1 MEFAFKDYYKILEI
15 DDKAANPEIKSAF
28 RRLALMTHPDA
39 KKGDDKSYEKFILI
53 REAYDILTSSVKK
66 QEYDRLRKSWHERE
80 KPSNADST
88 EYIKKIFEE
97 FDVAEN
103 YFYRDEWEFFVGN
116 PEEYLNLFDSTLKMI
131 SASLFSLINGAI
143 ATLAVF
149 STIIL
154 VSCIFIIALSLIIVS
169 FATSS
174 LASVAVILLTIR
186 LYRRATTSLKK
197 FRERFIGIMAGLI
210 TLPLKGIPRQIGAA
224 IMNLN
229 YTFSL
234 AVLIFPAFR
243 SLEWAYTHALASFEG
258 TGIMDYGK
266 YLMVILLSTGLVIVF
281 SPSLVLVFEVIKEAL
296 IKYPAI
302 TFSRIRIKKRT
313 ELTDPSRIMLE

>member
-1 MEFAFKDYYKILEI
+1 MEFVFKDYYKILEI
-15 DDKAANPEIKSAF
+15 NDKAASPDIKSAF

-39 KKGDDKSYEKFILI
+39 KGNDRSYEKFILI
-53 REAYDILTSSVKK
+53 REAYDILTSPVKK
-66 QEYDRLRKSWHERE
+66 KEYDSLRKAWYDRE
-80 KPSNADST
+80 KPSHVDST
-88 EYIKKIFEE
+88 EHLKKVFEE

-116 PEEYLNLFDSTLKMI
+116 PGEYLNLFDNTLKMI
-131 SASLFSLINGAI
+131 SASLFSLMNGVI

-154 VSCIFIIALSLIIVS
+154 VSCIIMIVLTLIIVS

-186 LYRRATTSLKK
+186 LYRRVITSIKK
-197 FRERFIGIMAGLI
+197 LRQCFIGIMAELI
-210 TLPLKGIPRQIGAA
+210 TRPLKGIPRQIGAA

-229 YTFSL
+229 YTFAF
-234 AVLIFPAFR
+234 AVLLFPIYG
-243 SLEWAYTHALASFEG
+243 SLGWAYSHALAAFEG
-258 TGIMDYGK
+258 TEIMDYGRN
-266 YLMVILLSTGLVIVF
+266 LLVIIISTSLVIVF

-296 IKYPAI
+296 IKY
-302 TFSRIRIKKRT
+302 
-313 ELTDPSRIMLE
+313 